1 MKSVFAHLLAGSWLF
16 VLTTA
21 AASQTSNEQLIK
33 RLEGAAPSDIVANAT
48 IVNVAA
54 DGKMS
59 TVREGTNG
67 WTCMDPDP
75 GGSPMCGD
83 AGGTDWIHAYMSKG
97 AAPQKL
103 GFIYMLKGD
112 TGASNTDPYA
122 MSQTSDNNWVVQG
135 PHVMIVGAEA
145 KPMMQAYPRDTKADP
160 KKPYIMWPGSPY
172 EHIMLPVE

>member
-21 AASQTSNEQLIK
+21 AALQTSNEQLIK

-83 AGGTDWIHAYMSKG
+83 AGGTNWIHAYMSKG
-97 AAPQKL
+97 AFMIRDQRGSRPVSRRLRHSSSHCRMAAWCHRL
-103 GFIYMLKGD
+103 GLS
-112 TGASNTDPYA
+112 A
-122 MSQTSDNNWVVQG
+122 
-135 PHVMIVGAEA
+135 
-145 KPMMQAYPRDTKADP
+145 
-160 KKPYIMWPGSPY
+160 
-172 EHIMLPVE
+172 